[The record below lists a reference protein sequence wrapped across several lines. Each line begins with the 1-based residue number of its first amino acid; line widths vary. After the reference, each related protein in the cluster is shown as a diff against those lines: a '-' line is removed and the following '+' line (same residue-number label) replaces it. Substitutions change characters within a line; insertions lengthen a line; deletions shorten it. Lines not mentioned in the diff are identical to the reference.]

1 MTRSMPHR
9 HGLRTALL
17 RGLVPALAL
26 LGAAACETDKLK
38 GPAAE
43 VKKSEVKVNLPGVP
57 GFELPPPNPDGSKS
71 VKEMR
76 VKGKKLLDTDIVV
89 KGVVTWV
96 YDCKTAL
103 HQPGMSDKD
112 VEKLM
117 YEDQTKCERA
127 KFYIG
132 DAADTPAEK
141 SMWVVEVPRPFTKI
155 ELERLKPRAR
165 AEELNNP
172 AARRCDSKKK
182 DHCPIYEVGDQVEI
196 TGTWKLA
203 SSHGDR
209 NSDGLLVYKKMK
221 NVTKSWESPE
231 PPPDPNAGGGDP
243 ARVSPEDMV
252 NQGKSG

>member
-26 LGAAACETDKLK
+26 LPAAACDSDKLK

-43 VKKSEVKVNLPGVP
+43 VKKNDTKVNLPQVP

-76 VKGKKLLDTDIVV
+76 VKGKKLLDSDITV

-103 HQPGMSDKD
+103 RQPGMTDKD

-117 YEDQTKCERA
+117 YDDQTKCERA

-132 DAADTPAEK
+132 DSAETPAEK
-141 SMWVVEVPRPFTKI
+141 SMWVVDVPRPFTKI
-155 ELERLKPRAR
+155 EMERLKPKAR
-165 AEELNNP
+165 EEELKNP
-172 AARRCDSKKK
+172 SARRCDARKK
-182 DHCPIYEVGDQVEI
+182 DHCPVYEVGDQVEV
-196 TGTWKLA
+196 TGSWKLA

-209 NSDGLLVYKKMK
+209 NSEGLLVYQKMK
-221 NVTKSWESPE
+221 NVTKGWDAPE
-231 PPPDPNAGGGDP
+231 PPPDAPAATGGDG
-243 ARVSPEDMV
+243 RLSPEDLV
-252 NQGKSG
+252 NQKK